1 MTNLSNQRR
10 SGVLLSYCAIAIR
23 NIVALLLIP
32 FIISHL
38 GISDYGVYSLVS
50 ALAGYLI
57 VLEFGL
63 ANTTIRFL
71 SVYKANNDKVKETEF
86 ISSIVLIYG
95 ALTFLVF
102 CVGLVIWFNLP
113 SIFQQSLTQSEIKL
127 LQPAFIVLLLN
138 VVITLMSNSLT
149 GIISTY
155 QRFKFQKTAEIL
167 VFIGRCITVVICL
180 QLGYGVLAIVLVDTV
195 TNLLHGL
202 IRWLYIRRYLDI
214 QFKLKIPDQG
224 TLKEIFIYSFF
235 IALNV
240 IVNQINWR
248 VDNLIIGTLTN
259 SKALGIFNIGSQLV
273 FSFIAFASA
282 ISNIFTP
289 KIVQMVEQKTSTIT
303 LMTQLCTIARY
314 QMMVLGFIFVLFAA
328 FGELFIKLFVGTEF
342 LEAFWVA
349 LIPMLPFMFVLA
361 QTSTNT
367 VLQALNKHKVR
378 SILLLVTAIFNVVI
392 SIVLVKKLGI
402 VGAALGTAL
411 ALFIGELILVNIYL
425 YRAVKLNML
434 YFYLYLIR
442 HSLPV
447 ILIIGPL
454 AFLMSKQVSATW
466 TGLVLGCFT
475 SGVIYII
482 CVYLISLTPKER
494 IEVNKIVCRK

>member
-1 MTNLSNQRR
+1 
-10 SGVLLSYCAIAIR
+10 
-23 NIVALLLIP
+23 
-32 FIISHL
+32 
-38 GISDYGVYSLVS
+38 
-50 ALAGYLI
+50 
-57 VLEFGL
+57 
-63 ANTTIRFL
+63 
-71 SVYKANNDKVKETEF
+71 
-86 ISSIVLIYG
+86 
-95 ALTFLVF
+95 
-102 CVGLVIWFNLP
+102 
-113 SIFQQSLTQSEIKL
+113 
-127 LQPAFIVLLLN
+127 
-138 VVITLMSNSLT
+138 
-149 GIISTY
+149 
-155 QRFKFQKTAEIL
+155 
-167 VFIGRCITVVICL
+167 
-180 QLGYGVLAIVLVDTV
+180 
-195 TNLLHGL
+195 
-202 IRWLYIRRYLDI
+202 
-214 QFKLKIPDQG
+214 
-224 TLKEIFIYSFF
+224 
-235 IALNV
+235 
-240 IVNQINWR
+240 
-248 VDNLIIGTLTN
+248 LIIGTLTN